1 MDLTALPWSTITPTG
16 ALIMLLAYLL
26 RSVASGTWVSQREL
40 DAMTSDRDWWRD
52 TAEKRSA
59 ANDIRAS
66 AFEET
71 LENTRIIRDIVKA
84 LPPMKRTR
92 HRADA
97 EAFLREITG

>member
-1 MDLTALPWSTITPTG
+1 MDLTALPWGTVTPTG

-52 TAEKRSA
+52 TAEKRSD

-84 LPPMKRTR
+84 LPRP
-92 HRADA
+92 
-97 EAFLREITG
+97 EGSGP